1 MKKPKQ
7 QRPTP
12 STAPIGARWYVDS
25 KSNCP
30 SGAPDTRI
38 VIDVRSGLPHTV
50 DVSEAG
56 ADFWRAVEDPGARV
70 DVAAREFERVF
81 VDLQQWRSKPH
92 ETISSPNLH
101 PANFRIELPEWAA
114 SLPLL

>member
-1 MKKPKQ
+1 MKKPK
-7 QRPTP
+7 RPAA
-12 STAPIGARWYVDS
+12 STVPNDAQWYVEY
-25 KSNCP
+25 KFNCP
-30 SGAPDTRI
+30 SGLPDTRI
-38 VIDVRSGLPHTV
+38 VVDLSTGLPHTV

-56 ADFWRAVEDPGARV
+56 TDFWQEEKDPGRRI
-70 DVAAREFERVF
+70 DVAVRQFERVF